1 MINQI
6 RIQPDLPICT
16 EQERIIEALQKHRVI
31 IVAGDTGS
39 GKTTQLPKMCLAA
52 GLGRQR
58 LIGCTQPRRL
68 AATSVAARVRQELGE
83 AEAHLVGYKIRFQD
97 RTGKTTRIKFMTD
110 GILLA
115 EAQTDPLL
123 RAYET
128 IIVDEAHE
136 RSLNIDFLL
145 GMLQRLL
152 TRRDDLKVIITS
164 ATIDTGKF
172 SRNFNNAPIIEVS
185 GRTYPVEVRYRPP
198 AVTEGEEESSYVD
211 RAVEAVLELRRERAG
226 DVLVFMPTER
236 DIRETVESLTDAWQ
250 TRRDPSVWSRKPL
263 VLPLFGRLT
272 AADQNRIFAPHPG
285 QKIVVATNVAETSVT
300 VPGIR
305 YVVDT
310 GLARISTYNLR
321 ARTTKLPVVP
331 VSRASADQRQ
341 GRCGRIG
348 PGVCI
353 RLYAEDDYQ
362 GRPEFTPPEVLR
374 SNLAEVILRMIS
386 LGLGEPA
393 DFPFIDPP
401 SPRALRDGFSHLR
414 ELGALDAANRI
425 TGRGRLMA
433 RLPLDPAIARMIIE
447 ARDRNCLKEMT
458 VIAAALSIQDPRV
471 RPADKEAEADAVHAR
486 FQVPGSD
493 FLFYFKLW
501 DTLYPL
507 AQTGSKSRLR
517 KFCSTHYFSF
527 QRLREWLDVHEQ
539 IWSILEEENSPAAC
553 KRGGHPFLANE
564 APADLDAV
572 HQAILSGN
580 LRNIGCKKEKNLF
593 QGGGGKEL
601 VVFPGSGL
609 YNRAGQWVMAA
620 ELVET
625 TNLYARTVANIKP
638 EWIEPL
644 AGDLCRYSY
653 SSPHW
658 EKKRGQVVATEKVTL
673 FGLVLVADRKVNFG
687 RLQPT
692 EARQIF
698 IDSALVAGELN
709 GSYGFLQ
716 ANQAL
721 LARLQEVEDRMR
733 QRDLVV
739 DETALSR
746 FYDERLPAEVWDQA
760 SLHRFLR
767 RQDGDRILRM
777 REEDILLRS
786 PAAAQLD
793 KFPEQ
798 FPFGEFSLELSYK
811 FQPGTEEDGV
821 TVILPAN
828 LLSQITQAPFEWL
841 VPGLLPE
848 KILLLLKG
856 LPKGLRKQLVPIP
869 ATAEAL
875 LAGLAA
881 GHGSLYHALEQLLAE
896 RFGLQVHRRH
906 WQVDSLPTHLRMRF
920 CLVDHSGATLKT
932 TRDFDQLSL
941 ADVPRNG
948 TDHLATLR
956 QKWEREGITNWDF
969 AGLPERITIDA
980 GNGRFTGFA
989 YPGLAAGADTATL
1002 KLYDTEEESRRVT
1015 REGLLVLYRHQFP
1028 QLFKN
1033 IKKDF
1038 ALPRA
1043 DWALCEGIDTQENFN
1058 RRLLLAILTELF
1070 GTRQGRIPSREQ
1082 FTERVA
1088 RIKAQGL
1095 YAPGQRI
1102 LENIRG
1108 ALQERRQTL
1117 AHILHFEQLA
1127 GGGQER
1133 FALYRR
1139 QVEQILPSSFLDDF
1153 EKEWLPAAIRYFKCL
1168 RLRVERGHA
1177 APAKEMAKSALVLPH
1192 EQRLHD
1198 FIARGADRQPECKQL
1213 IAEYRQMIEEFKISL
1228 FAQELKTIFP
1238 ISEKRLEEKWQEVAR
1253 IS

>member
-31 IVAGDTGS
+31 IIAGDTGS

-52 GLGRQR
+52 GLGRHR

-83 AEAHLVGYKIRFQD
+83 AGGHLVGYKIRFQD
-97 RTGKTTRIKFMTD
+97 RTDKATRIKFMTD

-123 RAYET
+123 RAYEA

-145 GMLQRLL
+145 GILKRLL

-172 SRNFNNAPIIEVS
+172 SRNFHKAPIIEVS

-198 AVTEGEEESSYVD
+198 IVSEIEEESSYVD
-211 RAVEAVLELRRERAG
+211 RAVEAVLELRRERPG

-236 DIRETVESLTDAWQ
+236 DTHRE
-250 TRRDPSVWSRKPL
+250 PSSWSRKPL
-263 VLPLFGRLT
+263 ILPLFGRLS
-272 AADQNRIFAPHPG
+272 AADQNRIFAPHQG
-285 QKIVVATNVAETSVT
+285 QKIVVTTNVAETSVT
-300 VPGIR
+300 VPGIH

-310 GLARISTYNLR
+310 GLARISSYSVR
-321 ARTTKLPVVP
+321 ARTTKLPVVSI
-331 VSRASADQRQ
+331 SRASADQRQ

-348 PGVCI
+348 PGICI
-353 RLYAEDDYQ
+353 RLYGEEDYQ
-362 GRPEFTPPEVLR
+362 GRSEFTQPEVLR
-374 SNLAEVILRMIS
+374 ANLAEVILRMIS

-393 DFPFIDPP
+393 HFPFIDPP
-401 SPRALRDGFSHLR
+401 SPRALRDGFSLLR
-414 ELGALDAANRI
+414 ELGALDEANVI

-458 VIAAALSIQDPRV
+458 VIAAALSIQDPRL
-471 RPADKEAEADAVHAR
+471 RPADREAEAYGVHAR

-493 FLFYFKLW
+493 FLFYLKLW
-501 DTLYPL
+501 ETVSSL

-517 KFCSTHYFSF
+517 KFCSTHYLSF

-539 IWSILEEENSPAAC
+539 IWSILEEENSPITE
-553 KRGGHPFLANE
+553 KKGGHPFLANE
-564 APADLDAV
+564 EPAGLDAV

-580 LRNIGCKKEKNLF
+580 LRNLGCKKEKNLY

-609 YNRAGQWVMAA
+609 YNRAGQWIMAA

-625 TNLYARTVANIKP
+625 NNLYARTVANIKP

-698 IDSALVAGELN
+698 IDSALVAGEVN
-709 GSYGFLQ
+709 GTYGFLE

-733 QRDLVV
+733 QRDFVV
-739 DETALSR
+739 DEAALAR
-746 FYDERLPAEVWDQA
+746 FYDERLAADIWDQA

-767 RQDGDRILRM
+767 RQGGDRILRM

-786 PAAAQLD
+786 PAAEQLD

-798 FPFGEFSLELSYK
+798 LPCGEFSLELSYK

-821 TVILPAN
+821 TVILPAS
-828 LLSQITQAPFEWL
+828 LLSQITQTPFEWL

-856 LPKGLRKQLVPIP
+856 LPKSLRKQLVPIP
-869 ATAEAL
+869 TTAEAL
-875 LAGLAA
+875 LAGLAV

-906 WQVDSLPTHLRMRF
+906 WQIDSLPAHLRMRF
-920 CLVDHSGATLKT
+920 CLVDHSGAILKT
-932 TRDFDQLSL
+932 TRDFDRLSSSDL
-941 ADVPRNG
+941 PRNG
-948 TDHLATLR
+948 ADHLADLR
-956 QKWEREGITNWDF
+956 QKWEREGITTWDF
-969 AGLPERITIDA
+969 AGLPERIAIDA

-989 YPGLAAGADTATL
+989 YPGLAAESDTAAL
-1002 KLYDTEEESRRVT
+1002 RLYDTEEESRRTT

-1028 QLFKN
+1028 QFFKSA
-1033 IKKDF
+1033 KKDF

-1043 DWALCEGIDTQENFN
+1043 DWALCEGIDSQENFN
-1058 RRLLLAILTELF
+1058 RRLLFAILTELF
-1070 GTRQGRIPSREQ
+1070 GTRQGIIPSQEK

-1088 RIKAQGL
+1088 RIKVQGL
-1095 YAPGQRI
+1095 YAPGKMI
-1102 LENIRG
+1102 MEKIRET
-1108 ALQERRQTL
+1108 LQERRQTI

-1127 GGGQER
+1127 GDRHEK

-1153 EKEWLPAAIRYFKCL
+1153 DEGWLQAASRYFKCL

-1177 APAKEMAKSALVLPH
+1177 APAKEMTKSALVLPH
-1192 EQRLHD
+1192 EQRLQD
-1198 FIARGADRQPECKQL
+1198 LMMRGADRQAECKQL
-1213 IAEYRQMIEEFKISL
+1213 IAEYRQMVEEFKISL

-1238 ISEKRLEEKWQEVAR
+1238 VSEKRLDEKWQEVAR
-1253 IS
+1253 ISV